1 MAPCSSLS
9 IALGAVQPVIPGPY
23 TDVPGRCGA
32 DPERF
37 ASGCASSDPALN
49 PARTRLARPPPG
61 HLPHPARVRRG
72 NGGRGWG
79 WASTGGRVRAG
90 RLRAGPA
97 GGPHRVAEVALL
109 RLRERGLVRVIGSRV
124 RSEGP
129 ADAGS
134 APVERALTEL
144 CARGASLAIVLAEP
158 ARGPEVARIGQG
170 LRAARLL
177 GRVRPNRPTAA
188 GRRLVAG
195 PGGAAR
201 GPRTSS
207 TDRPSCR
214 TGCCAGPS
222 RGRSPLPAGWAR
234 PWTARRT
241 ATTGRATAR
250 TAVTTAGTAATPAVG
265 EAGAAATEGAGRRR
279 RGWPV

>member
-1 MAPCSSLS
+1 MDE
-9 IALGAVQPVIPGPY
+9 Y
-23 TDVPGRCGA
+23 GA
-32 DPERF
+32 DGYGPDGYE
-37 ASGCASSDPALN
+37 
-49 PARTRLARPPPG
+49 PAR
-61 HLPHPARVRRG
+61 
-72 NGGRGWG
+72 
-79 WASTGGRVRAG
+79 
-90 RLRAGPA
+90 PA

-134 APVERALTEL
+134 AAVERALTEL
-144 CARGASLAIVLAEP
+144 CARGAGLALVPAEP
-158 ARGPEVARIGQG
+158 ARGPEVTRIGQG
-170 LRAARLL
+170 LRVARLL
-177 GRVRPNRPTAA
+177 GRIRPNRPTAA

-234 PWTARRT
+234 RSSGWARPWTVRRT

-250 TAVTTAGTAATPAVG
+250 TAATTVATPAVG
-265 EAGAAATEGAGRRR
+265 EAGAAATEGVGRRR